1 MKHPR
6 WFSRK
11 YYDDLKRFPKAM
23 DKVEENRKFFSE
35 KCMQLF
41 NKGIGE
47 DVFHPEV
54 NFEIV
59 TLLAKEQFKMI
70 RPSKSFSCHSFAEV
84 TDTVLLTFLRGIST
98 EKGILILD
106 RYLEKRL
113 KRRKNLHS

>member
-1 MKHPR
+1 
-6 WFSRK
+6 
-11 YYDDLKRFPKAM
+11 
-23 DKVEENRKFFSE
+23 
-35 KCMQLF
+35 
-41 NKGIGE
+41 
-47 DVFHPEV
+47 FHPEV

-70 RPSKSFSCHSFAEV
+70 RPPKSFSSHSFAEV

-98 EKGILILD
+98 EKGIAILD